1 MLILGMKLWISFIP
15 FYYSYIF
22 QPFTLCWTEFLQLK
36 LRIPCQ
42 TERYI
47 TAYYGPEWMVPANER
62 DWKTSPENVRPNG
75 RWPPD
80 LWPQVIQVYNWL
92 VQVIY
97 FMLLWR

>member
-42 TERYI
+42 TERFI
-47 TAYYGPEWMVPANER
+47 TAYYGPEWMVPVNEW

-75 RWPPD
+75 RWP
-80 LWPQVIQVYNWL
+80 QVIQVYN
-92 VQVIY
+92 
-97 FMLLWR
+97 